1 MSQGQSQNP
10 SQRVGR
16 VSHYYNKIKVA
27 VIDLEGPLRVGDT
40 IKFVRGGEDQFQQ
53 EVISMQL
60 EHMPVEKADNGDSIG
75 VQTTQEIKN
84 GAEVYLVE
92 LN

>member
-1 MSQGQSQNP
+1 MSQDQNQSP

-16 VSHYYNKIKVA
+16 VSHYYNRIKVA

-53 EVISMQL
+53 EVTSMQL
-60 EHMPVEKADNGDSIG
+60 EHQPVEKANNGDSIG
-75 VQTTQEIKN
+75 VQTKEDIKN

>member
-1 MSQGQSQNP
+1 MQN
-10 SQRVGR
+10 QKVGR
-16 VSHYYNKIKVA
+16 VSHYYNKIGVA
-27 VIDLEGPLRVGDT
+27 VIDLEMPLRVGDT
-40 IKFVRGGEDQFQQ
+40 IKFVRGGEDLFQQ
-53 EVISMQL
+53 EVSSMQL
-60 EHMPVEKADNGDSIG
+60 EHEEVNEAENGDSIG

>member
-1 MSQGQSQNP
+1 MPQNQSQE
-10 SQRVGR
+10 QRVGR
-16 VSHYYNKIKVA
+16 VSHYYNRIGVA
-27 VIDLEGPLRVGDT
+27 VIDLEAPLRVGDT

-53 EVISMQL
+53 EVESMQL
-60 EHMPVEKADNGDSIG
+60 EHEPVEKAEGGDSIG
-75 VQTTQEIKN
+75 VQTIEEIKN